1 MAKNKKEKRSKSGS
15 VVGTGS
21 VIGIC
26 CATAIV
32 LSIIIFFVNLILRWV
47 GVSLSGV
54 SAKIMGA
61 MNLIQMVAVA
71 VAVCLGAYKYSKGR
85 TKGVRTLIIA
95 CIIIYLILAVVW
107 GFYGIV

>member
-1 MAKNKKEKRSKSGS
+1 MAKQKKETRSSS
-15 VVGTGS
+15 AVSTGS

-32 LSIIIFFVNLILRWV
+32 LSIIIFFVNLILRWA
-47 GVSLSGV
+47 GVNLTGV

-71 VAVCLGAYKYSKGR
+71 VAVCLGAYRYSKGR
-85 TKGVRTLIIA
+85 TRGVKTLIIA
-95 CIIIYLILAVVW
+95 CIIIYLILAIVW
-107 GFYGIV
+107 GFYGII

>member
-1 MAKNKKEKRSKSGS
+1 MAKKKKDTRSSTA
-15 VVGTGS
+15 VGTGS

-47 GVSLSGV
+47 GVTLSGV
-54 SAKIMGA
+54 GAKVMGA

-71 VAVCLGAYKYSKGR
+71 IAVCLGAYRYSKGR

-95 CIIIYLILAVVW
+95 CIIIYLVLAIVW
-107 GFYGIV
+107 GFYGII

>member
-1 MAKNKKEKRSKSGS
+1 MAKKKNEKRSSGTA
-15 VVGTGS
+15 VGTGS
-21 VIGIC
+21 VLGIC

-71 VAVCLGAYKYSKGR
+71 VAVCLGAYKYSRGR
-85 TKGVRTLIIA
+85 TRGVRTLIVA
-95 CIIIYLILAVVW
+95 CIIIYLVLAVVW
-107 GFYGIV
+107 GFYGIL